1 MVALQTSNR
10 YHEREQVIQ
19 IGGHTMAL
27 GDKLSKLRKENN
39 YTQEQ
44 LADVLGVSRQAVS
57 KWESN
62 ITYPE
67 TDKLIRMSALFH
79 CSLDYLLKD
88 AEVSDSKNQYNEEMP
103 FFRKRLHERKS
114 EKTVWGMPLWHI
126 GRNARGFIAVGF
138 NARGVIAVGL
148 KAKGIVSLG
157 MLSVGV
163 LSLGML
169 SLGPLSI
176 GLFALGLLSA
186 GCFSIG
192 VFATGVIS
200 LGIISLGAIA
210 IGDFSVGALSI
221 GKYFALG
228 DNARAMIAIG
238 NRQAVGSV
246 FQKSSELIAQNITV
260 RTLTEADITT
270 VKNLLDT
277 IVPAYLSWAKE
288 IIKLF
293 L

>member
-1 MVALQTSNR
+1 MT
-10 YHEREQVIQ
+10 
-19 IGGHTMAL
+19 L

-44 LADVLGVSRQAVS
+44 LADVLGVSRQAIS

-67 TDKLIRMSALFH
+67 TDKLIRMSELFD

-88 AEVSDSKNQYNEEMP
+88 AEETDRNNQSNSNEEIL
-103 FFRKRLHERKS
+103 FFRKRLRERKS
-114 EKTVWGMPLWHI
+114 EKAVWGMPLWHI
-126 GRNARGFIAVGF
+126 GRNAKGFIAVGL
-138 NARGVIAVGL
+138 NARGVFAVGL

-169 SLGPLSI
+169 SLGLLSL
-176 GLFALGLLSA
+176 GMFAIGLLSA

-192 VFATGVIS
+192 VFATGAIS

-238 NRQAVGSV
+238 DSQAVGSV
-246 FQKSSELIAQNITV
+246 FQKSSEMISQNVTV
-260 RTLTEADITT
+260 RTLTEQDIAT

-277 IVPAYLSWAKE
+277 IVPTYLSWAKE

>member
-1 MVALQTSNR
+1 MT
-10 YHEREQVIQ
+10 
-19 IGGHTMAL
+19 L
-27 GDKLSKLRKENN
+27 GDKISKQRKENN

-44 LADVLGVSRQAVS
+44 LADILGVSRQSIS

-67 TDKLIRMSALFH
+67 TDKLVRMSELFD

-88 AEVSDSKNQYNEEMP
+88 TEETDSKNQSGVQSP
-103 FFRKRLHERKS
+103 IFRMRLRERKS

-126 GRNARGFIAVGF
+126 GRNARGFVAVGL

-148 KAKGIVSLG
+148 KATGVVSLG
-157 MLSVGV
+157 VLSIGM

-169 SLGPLSI
+169 SLGLLSL
-176 GLFALGLLSA
+176 GLFAIGLLSA
-186 GCFSIG
+186 GCFSVGI
-192 VFATGVIS
+192 FATGAIS
-200 LGIISLGAIA
+200 VGIISLGAIA
-210 IGDFSVGALSI
+210 IGDFSVGALSV

-228 DNARAMIAIG
+228 DNAKAMIAIG
-238 NRQAVGSV
+238 DSQAVGSI
-246 FQKSSELIAQNITV
+246 FQKSSEMISQNVTV
-260 RTLTEADITT
+260 RTLTEQEIAT

-277 IVPAYLSWAKE
+277 IVPNYLSWAKE
-288 IIKLF
+288 IIKFF

>member
-1 MVALQTSNR
+1 MT
-10 YHEREQVIQ
+10 
-19 IGGHTMAL
+19 L

-44 LADVLGVSRQAVS
+44 LADILGVSRQAIS
-57 KWESN
+57 KWESD
-62 ITYPE
+62 ISYPE
-67 TDKLIRMSALFH
+67 TDKLIRMSELFD

-88 AEVSDSKNQYNEEMP
+88 AEETDSKNQHNEEIL
-103 FFRKRLHERKS
+103 FFRKRLRERKS

-126 GRNARGFIAVGF
+126 GRNARGFVAVGF

-169 SLGPLSI
+169 SLGLLSL
-176 GLFALGLLSA
+176 GMFAIGLLSA
-186 GCFSIG
+186 GCFSAG
-192 VFATGVIS
+192 VFATGAIS

-228 DNARAMIAIG
+228 DNSRAMIALG
-238 NRQAVGSV
+238 DTEAAGSV
-246 FQKSSELIAQNITV
+246 FQKIGELSTQ
-260 RTLTEADITT
+260 DITT
-270 VKNLLDT
+270 VKQSLDS
-277 IVPAYLSWAKE
+277 IVPTYLSWAKE

>member
-1 MVALQTSNR
+1 MTL
-10 YHEREQVIQ
+10 
-19 IGGHTMAL
+19 GG
-27 GDKLSKLRKENN
+27 KLSKLRKENN

-44 LADVLGVSRQAVS
+44 LADILGVSRQAIS

-67 TDKLIRMSALFH
+67 TDKLIRMSELFD

-88 AEVSDSKNQYNEEMP
+88 TEETDRKNQPNEEIL
-103 FFRKRLHERKS
+103 FFRRRLRERKS

-126 GRNARGFIAVGF
+126 GRNAMGFIAVGL

-157 MLSVGV
+157 MLSIGV
-163 LSLGML
+163 LSLGMFSIGL
-169 SLGPLSI
+169 LSI
-176 GLFALGLLSA
+176 GMFALGLLSA

-192 VFATGVIS
+192 VFVTGAIS
-200 LGIISLGAIA
+200 LGIISIGAIA

-228 DNARAMIAIG
+228 DNARAMISIG
-238 NRQAVGSV
+238 DTEAAGSV
-246 FQKSSELIAQNITV
+246 FQKIGELSAQ
-260 RTLTEADITT
+260 DITT
-270 VKNLLDT
+270 VKQSLDI
-277 IVPAYLSWAKE
+277 IVPTYLSWAKE
-288 IIKLF
+288 IINIF

>member
-1 MVALQTSNR
+1 MT
-10 YHEREQVIQ
+10 
-19 IGGHTMAL
+19 L

-44 LADVLGVSRQAVS
+44 LADILGASRQAIS
-57 KWESN
+57 KWENDIS
-62 ITYPE
+62 YPE
-67 TDKLIRMSALFH
+67 TDKLIRMSELFD

-88 AEVSDSKNQYNEEMP
+88 AEETDSKNQHNEEIL
-103 FFRKRLHERKS
+103 FFRKRLRERKS
-114 EKTVWGMPLWHI
+114 EKTLWGMPLWHI
-126 GRNARGFIAVGF
+126 GRNARGFVAVGL

-169 SLGPLSI
+169 SLG
-176 GLFALGLLSA
+176 LFSLGMFAIGLLSA
-186 GCFSIG
+186 GCFSVG
-192 VFATGVIS
+192 VFATGAIS

-228 DNARAMIAIG
+228 DNARAMIALG
-238 NRQAVGSV
+238 DTKAAGSV
-246 FQKSSELIAQNITV
+246 FQKIGELSTQ
-260 RTLTEADITT
+260 DITA
-270 VKNLLDT
+270 VKHSLDT
-277 IVPAYLSWAKE
+277 IVPTYLSWAKE
-288 IIKLF
+288 IITLF

>member
-1 MVALQTSNR
+1 MT
-10 YHEREQVIQ
+10 
-19 IGGHTMAL
+19 L
-27 GDKLSKLRKENN
+27 GEKLSKLRKENN

-44 LADVLGVSRQAVS
+44 LADIFGVSRQAIS

-67 TDKLIRMSALFH
+67 TDKLIRMSELFE

-88 AEVSDSKNQYNEEMP
+88 SEESDNKNNEE
-103 FFRKRLHERKS
+103 RLFLRMRLRERKS
-114 EKTVWGMPLWHI
+114 EKTVWDMPLWHI
-126 GRNARGFIAVGF
+126 GRNARGFVAVGL

-169 SLGPLSI
+169 SLGGLSL

-192 VFATGVIS
+192 VFAAGAIS
-200 LGIISLGAIA
+200 LGIISFGAIA
-210 IGDFSVGALSI
+210 IGDFSVGALSV

-228 DNARAMIAIG
+228 DNARAMIALG
-238 NRQAVGSV
+238 DTEAAGSV
-246 FQKSSELIAQNITV
+246 FQKIGELSTQ
-260 RTLTEADITT
+260 DITA
-270 VKNLLDT
+270 VKQSLDT
-277 IVPAYLSWAKE
+277 IVPTYLSWAKE

-293 L
+293 IQSSFLPEIIIVCLKYNVRYSK

>member
-1 MVALQTSNR
+1 MT
-10 YHEREQVIQ
+10 
-19 IGGHTMAL
+19 L

-44 LADVLGVSRQAVS
+44 LADVLGVSRQAIS
-57 KWESN
+57 KWEST

-67 TDKLIRMSALFH
+67 TDKLIRMSELFD

-88 AEVSDSKNQYNEEMP
+88 AEKTDRNNQSNSNEEIL
-103 FFRKRLHERKS
+103 FFRKRLRERKS
-114 EKTVWGMPLWHI
+114 EKAVWGMPLWHI
-126 GRNARGFIAVGF
+126 GRNAKGFIAVGL

-148 KAKGIVSLG
+148 KVKGIVSLG
-157 MLSVGV
+157 M
-163 LSLGML
+163 
-169 SLGPLSI
+169 
-176 GLFALGLLSA
+176 FALGLLSA

-192 VFATGVIS
+192 VFATGAIS

-228 DNARAMIAIG
+228 DNARAMIALG
-238 NRQAVGSV
+238 DTEAAGSV
-246 FQKSSELIAQNITV
+246 FQKIGELSTQDIIA
-260 RTLTEADITT
+260 
-270 VKNLLDT
+270 VKQSLDT
-277 IVPAYLSWAKE
+277 VVPTYLSWAKE

>member
-1 MVALQTSNR
+1 MTL
-10 YHEREQVIQ
+10 
-19 IGGHTMAL
+19 GG
-27 GDKLSKLRKENN
+27 KLSKLRKENN

-67 TDKLIRMSALFH
+67 TDKLIRISELFD

-88 AEVSDSKNQYNEEMP
+88 AEETDRKNPSHDEILL
-103 FFRKRLHERKS
+103 FRRCLRERKS

-126 GRNARGFIAVGF
+126 GRNARGFIAVGL

-148 KAKGIVSLG
+148 KARGIVSLG
-157 MLSVGV
+157 MLSMGA

-169 SLGPLSI
+169 SLG
-176 GLFALGLLSA
+176 LFAMGMLALGLLSA

-192 VFATGVIS
+192 VFAAGAIS

-228 DNARAMIAIG
+228 DNARAMIALGDTEAAG
-238 NRQAVGSV
+238 NV
-246 FQKSSELIAQNITV
+246 FQKVGELSKQDIIAITQS
-260 RTLTEADITT
+260 
-270 VKNLLDT
+270 LDAV
-277 IVPAYLSWAKE
+277 VPACLSWAKE